1 MTRIMVFALFLTVL
15 PGIVAAQELGFER
28 EHPQQASVGGVESL
42 MGQILAGRIQDVE
55 TEFIDNMGKH
65 IQSMDRL
72 RSDARR
78 RNDNIA
84 ATCVEQ
90 KLVPAQNLQSA
101 ASKAAKRLGSIP
113 TSDIEALNTEARTL
127 NTANERVGELAVQAR
142 ACLRINSGQVVS
154 ESRLSG
160 DLTPEEL
167 ESREDTPADSIL
179 PRKPAATPVR

>member
-1 MTRIMVFALFLTVL
+1 MTRLVVFALVL
-15 PGIVAAQELGFER
+15 GFAPGVAVAQDLGFER
-28 EHPQQASVGGVESL
+28 EHTQQASVGGVESL
-42 MGQILAGRIQDVE
+42 MGHILAGRIQEVE

-90 KLVPAQNLQSA
+90 KLVPAQNLRAA
-101 ASKAAKRLGSIP
+101 ASKAAERLASIP

-127 NTANERVGELAVQAR
+127 NTANERVGELAMQAR
-142 ACLRINSGQVVS
+142 ACLQINSGQVVS
-154 ESRLSG
+154 QSRLSG

-167 ESREDTPADSIL
+167 ESQEDIPVDNIL
-179 PRKPAATPVR
+179 PEKPAATPVR